1 MSLCV
6 FWLTN
11 QGRRVRSHPRHCFLW
26 FSLQQARLAAPV
38 AASSQLTSGVSPA
51 IPTGSLPAAFKV
63 CLVHQVWVNSHLCR
77 KTWASALQGLHFC
90 FLSVQNQ
97 TAAWLK
103 SWTSVLQCHHSTEQV
118 GAGSLSNQEKSL
130 HTAPISSCGTP
141 RPASTASTAHTSALH
156 KPFLPQS
163 RKICCQGLN
172 SVWKECCFVSE
183 PEISDKTEHELS
195 ERRALF
201 VFFSQTCSDIA
212 FLSAN

>member
-1 MSLCV
+1 MKTVQHDPLCV
-6 FWLTN
+6 LTYK
-11 QGRRVRSHPRHCFLW
+11 PRKESQVSPQALLSVVQPAAGETGSSSCCFLPADIRCIACN
-26 FSLQQARLAAPV
+26 SYRLSA
-38 AASSQLTSGVSPA
+38 
-51 IPTGSLPAAFKV
+51 AAFKV

-77 KTWASALQGLHFC
+77 KTWASALQGLQFC

-141 RPASTASTAHTSALH
+141 RPASTASTAHTSALY

-172 SVWKECCFVSE
+172 SV
-183 PEISDKTEHELS
+183 
-195 ERRALF
+195 
-201 VFFSQTCSDIA
+201 
-212 FLSAN
+212 